1 MLVNSCPQTLLREI
15 LIQFTRKQRAQ
26 WWESEFISRQ
36 RPTVCFKFLSP
47 FSPCDLGVCKRK
59 GELADSLRSCSHSLR
74 MRIFISLLSSKK
86 TSSQIQEGVI
96 DAKSHWDLIT
106 ILSRTMSLKHWAQ
119 LQFIYQSILL
129 TNDIIGKQIPFEYQ
143 IEISQTANLSLPV
156 NERKNA
162 SHRLAF

>member
-1 MLVNSCPQTLLREI
+1 
-15 LIQFTRKQRAQ
+15 
-26 WWESEFISRQ
+26 
-36 RPTVCFKFLSP
+36 
-47 FSPCDLGVCKRK
+47 
-59 GELADSLRSCSHSLR
+59 

-106 ILSRTMSLKHWAQ
+106 ILSRTMSLKDWAQ

-129 TNDIIGKQIPFEYQ
+129 TNDIIGKQISFEYQ

-162 SHRLAF
+162 SHR